1 MMQQGI
7 MSKLDALR
15 QNMGQGQGQ
24 PQPAPAGPPPM
35 AGPAPMGPAPMAPE
49 LMQDQAPEMVAEQ
62 PEQVDAGEDAQ
73 KLASAVL
80 QRSQGNPQL
89 ALDIIEGAK
98 GVVMQAIQGSERPQM
113 MSMGGATGGDSSE
126 SDMSELYPFSADVVD
141 VAMGPLYPD
150 AVKDK
155 IHRMITGRNVPART
169 FTDRDLKIAKMLA
182 EANAQSGRS
191 ISDKDIEFYLQ
202 MLPKM
207 ESGGPLSQ
215 KNDKLRPVP
224 EGNKGL
230 AKLPEEVRNN
240 MGFMA
245 EGGGV
250 SEALDRLNYL
260 RGIS

>member
-24 PQPAPAGPPPM
+24 PAPAAPTPMTPPIQNEPQPEPM
-35 AGPAPMGPAPMAPE
+35 
-49 LMQDQAPEMVAEQ
+49 LMQDQAPEMVAEAEQ
-62 PEQVDAGEDAQ
+62 PAPVDAGEDAQ

-89 ALDIIEGAK
+89 ALDIIEEAR
-98 GVVMQAIQGSERPQM
+98 GVVIQTIQGSERPRM
-113 MSMGGATGGDSSE
+113 MSMGGATGGDSSA
-126 SDMSELYPFSADVVD
+126 PQTQAGRR
-141 VAMGPLYPD
+141 VAE
-150 AVKDK
+150 
-155 IHRMITGRNVPART
+155 ART
-169 FTDRDLKIAKMLA
+169 FSDRDLQIARMLA

-202 MLPKM
+202 MLPQMKN
-207 ESGGPLSQ
+207 GGATDNLP
-215 KNDKLRPVP
+215 N
-224 EGNKGL
+224 EGLKAL
-230 AKLPEEVRNN
+230 AKSGEKGKKAVEA

-250 SEALDRLNYL
+250 SEALERLNYL
-260 RGIS
+260 RGLS

>member
-15 QNMGQGQGQ
+15 QNMGQGQG
-24 PQPAPAGPPPM
+24 QPAPAGPPPM

-98 GVVMQAIQGSERPQM
+98 GVVIQAIQGSERPRM
-113 MSMGGATGGDSSE
+113 MKDGGATG
-126 SDMSELYPFSADVVD
+126 
-141 VAMGPLYPD
+141 
-150 AVKDK
+150 
-155 IHRMITGRNVPART
+155 RT
-169 FTDRDLKIAKMLA
+169 FSDRDLQIARMLA

-202 MLPKM
+202 LLPKM

-215 KNDKLRPVP
+215 KDDKLKPIP

-240 MGFMA
+240 MGFLA

-250 SEALDRLNYL
+250 SEALERLNYL
-260 RGIS
+260 RGLS

>member
-24 PQPAPAGPPPM
+24 PAPAGPAPMAGPPPM
-35 AGPAPMGPAPMAPE
+35 GPPPMGPPPMGPAPMTPE

-62 PEQVDAGEDAQ
+62 PEQVNAGEDAQ

-89 ALDIIEGAK
+89 ALDIIEGAR

-113 MSMGGATGGDSSE
+113 MKG
-126 SDMSELYPFSADVVD
+126 
-141 VAMGPLYPD
+141 
-150 AVKDK
+150 
-155 IHRMITGRNVPART
+155 
-169 FTDRDLKIAKMLA
+169 
-182 EANAQSGRS
+182 
-191 ISDKDIEFYLQ
+191 
-202 MLPKM
+202 
-207 ESGGPLSQ
+207 GGPLSQ
-215 KNDKLRPVP
+215 KDDKLRPVP

-245 EGGGV
+245 EGGNV
-250 SEALDRLNYL
+250 SEALERLNYL
-260 RGIS
+260 RGLS

>member
-113 MSMGGATGGDSSE
+113 MSMGGATGRTL
-126 SDMSELYPFSADVVD
+126 SDIDM
-141 VAMGPLYPD
+141 MG
-150 AVKDK
+150 
-155 IHRMITGRNVPART
+155 RT
-169 FTDRDLKIAKMLA
+169 FSDRDLQIARMLA

-215 KNDKLRPVP
+215 KDDKLKPIP

-245 EGGGV
+245 EGGDV
-250 SEALDRLNYL
+250 NEALERLNYL
-260 RGIS
+260 RGLS

>member
-24 PQPAPAGPPPM
+24 PAPAGPAPI
-35 AGPAPMGPAPMAPE
+35 AGPESMGPESMGPAPMPPE
-49 LMQDQAPEMVAEQ
+49 LMQDQAPEMVAEAEQ
-62 PEQVDAGEDAQ
+62 PAPVDAGEDAQ

-98 GVVMQAIQGSERPQM
+98 GVVMQAIQGSERPRM
-113 MSMGGATGGDSSE
+113 MSMGGATGGASSD
-126 SDMSELYPFSADVVD
+126 SDM
-141 VAMGPLYPD
+141 MG
-150 AVKDK
+150 
-155 IHRMITGRNVPART
+155 RT
-169 FTDRDLKIAKMLA
+169 FSDKDLQIARMLA

-202 MLPKM
+202 MLPQMKG
-207 ESGGPLSQ
+207 GGPLKSI
-215 KNDKLRPVP
+215 P

-250 SEALDRLNYL
+250 SEALERLNYL
-260 RGIS
+260 RGLS

>member
-15 QNMGQGQGQ
+15 QNMGQGQG
-24 PQPAPAGPPPM
+24 QPAPAGPPPM

-113 MSMGGATGGDSSE
+113 MSMGGATGRTLSD
-126 SDMSELYPFSADVVD
+126 SDM
-141 VAMGPLYPD
+141 MG
-150 AVKDK
+150 
-155 IHRMITGRNVPART
+155 RT
-169 FTDRDLKIAKMLA
+169 FSDRDLQIARMLA

-202 MLPKM
+202 LLPKM

-215 KNDKLRPVP
+215 KDDKLRPVP

-245 EGGGV
+245 EGGDV
-250 SEALDRLNYL
+250 SEALERLNYL
-260 RGIS
+260 RGLS